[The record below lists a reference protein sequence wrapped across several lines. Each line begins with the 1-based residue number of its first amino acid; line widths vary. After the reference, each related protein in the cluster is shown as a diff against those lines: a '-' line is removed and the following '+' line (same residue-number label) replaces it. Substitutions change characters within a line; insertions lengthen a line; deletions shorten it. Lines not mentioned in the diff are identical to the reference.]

1 MLYNQ
6 KNRNECGRVAQLGE
20 HLLCKQG
27 RQNTNSFVWCR
38 LRLKTSRFPLLKNT
52 EVIPNFFEEGAMTL
66 LVAILL
72 GALLGSHPALAVA
85 AILYLETKMRQ
96 SESLLACVTLSPS
109 TLRNGIQTAVGPA
122 KTDCFSKPLNSA
134 VRSAVRERVDVDQIK
149 SLRCSGHS
157 WHSIAGMMALS
168 VGKVSEVGRTQHHK
182 ALCACPRSTQPRRL
196 TLRCCSPNQN
206 LLLVNNA

>member
-109 TLRNGIQTAVGPA
+109 TLRMLFKRLLGLP
-122 KTDCFSKPLNSA
+122 
-134 VRSAVRERVDVDQIK
+134 
-149 SLRCSGHS
+149 
-157 WHSIAGMMALS
+157 
-168 VGKVSEVGRTQHHK
+168 
-182 ALCACPRSTQPRRL
+182 RL
-196 TLRCCSPNQN
+196 TASASP
-206 LLLVNNA
+206 